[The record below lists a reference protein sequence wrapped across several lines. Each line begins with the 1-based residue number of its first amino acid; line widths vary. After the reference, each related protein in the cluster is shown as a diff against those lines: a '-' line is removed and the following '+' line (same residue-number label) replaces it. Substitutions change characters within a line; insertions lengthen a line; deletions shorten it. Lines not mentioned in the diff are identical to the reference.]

1 MTIRNLMNKT
11 ALPALLVAGFV
22 GLGAAGASAA
32 QVTAWGA
39 SDASPTALN
48 MVSDYERT
56 QASVQPIE
64 TSLPG
69 KASGASDADPTAGNR
84 NLAVN
89 VIDGN
94 GAASQAQLSQNPA
107 ANAEVGIY

>member
-11 ALPALLVAGFV
+11 ALPALLVAGMV
-22 GLGAAGASAA
+22 GLATAPASAT
-32 QVTAWGA
+32 VWGA